1 MGYFLLTILSDGHNI
16 VPLILLMFISFYLE
30 IIFKFEKISFLK
42 NVKFRKTKLKNDL
55 NFKDE
60 KKHELVK

>member
-1 MGYFLLTILSDGHNI
+1 MGYFLLAILSDGHNI

>member
-1 MGYFLLTILSDGHNI
+1 MGYFLLTIFSDGHNI

-55 NFKDE
+55 NFKGE

>member
-1 MGYFLLTILSDGHNI
+1 MGYFLLTIFSDGHNI